1 MMEKARKKLLIITT
15 WSGFFATKLV
25 GTAAD
30 NTRTTMDTSRLKE
43 LFEKEGF
50 QVTVTDIARLDTG
63 ADYTGVLA
71 VYCSS
76 EDNGAFYRGYIG
88 DALVALMERGAVL
101 IPSYQWFR
109 AHSNKVLQEMLRR
122 SFKDERLRVPS
133 SHWIGDLKE
142 LDSVLPGISYPAV
155 VKLSGGSG
163 SRGVA
168 MAESEAELRKL
179 AARMMDHHYRD
190 CEDTLYLESGLMA
203 KRILRRVTGRRVGEE
218 TILPHMETN
227 KVVIQEFIPGLSGD
241 YKVLYF
247 LGRYYCLS
255 RKNREDDF
263 RASGSGRF
271 SYPEDLDEITGVL
284 DLAEAAAA
292 EIGMPMMSLDIG
304 KSPEGVFLIEFQCV
318 FFGPYTLQFA
328 PFYCSRKNGAW
339 TKTEGTF
346 DLEEEYVRAV
356 SGYVESRQ

>member
-1 MMEKARKKLLIITT
+1 MSDRNRKRLLILTT

-25 GTAAD
+25 GTAD
-30 NTRTTMDTSRLKE
+30 SNTRTTMDPKRLSS
-43 LFEKEGF
+43 LFAAEGF
-50 QVTVTDIARLDTG
+50 EVTVTDIAGFDPS
-63 ADYTGVLA
+63 ADYQGVFC

-88 DALVALMERGAVL
+88 DALVILKEKGAEL
-101 IPSYQWFR
+101 IPSYPWFR

-122 SFKDERLRVPS
+122 SFRDERLKSPKS
-133 SHWIGDLKE
+133 LWLGDLKE
-142 LDSVLPGISYPAV
+142 LDRALPEVTYPAV

-168 MAESEAELRKL
+168 LAKNEAELKEL

-190 CEDTLYLESGLMA
+190 FEDTLYLESGLMA

-227 KVVIQEFIPGLSGD
+227 KVVIQEFIPSLSGD

-247 LGRYYCLS
+247 LDRYFVL
-255 RKNREDDF
+255 RRANREGDF

-271 SYPEDLDEITGVL
+271 SYPLRTEEVADVL

-304 KSPEGVFLIEFQCV
+304 KSPERCCLIEFQCV
-318 FFGPYTLQFA
+318 YFGPYTLQFA
-328 PFYCSRKNGAW
+328 PHCFLRENGTW
-339 TKTEGTF
+339 TKREGTF

-356 SGYVESRQ
+356 TGYIRRKE